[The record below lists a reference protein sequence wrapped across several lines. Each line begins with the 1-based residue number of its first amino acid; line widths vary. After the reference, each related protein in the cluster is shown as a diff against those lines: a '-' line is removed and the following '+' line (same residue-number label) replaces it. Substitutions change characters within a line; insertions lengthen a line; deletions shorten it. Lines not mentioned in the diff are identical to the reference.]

1 MQYDVASLIL
11 NKAYEAF
18 YKTNMSVDIYKALNL
33 LEQFVDEL
41 YANEKAPSVD
51 NFNME
56 NDDDIESQS

>member
-1 MQYDVASLIL
+1 MCSSDL
-11 NKAYEAF
+11 EAF